1 MLGQQGMPTLGSHR
15 AVRGEVVLVRPER
28 GGEPEPCRVHREG
41 GAHRPGA
48 EDRDPRHRVTIAAR
62 RSAAPCVTTGAHA
75 GTAVGGGGAHG
86 GAARLRRTMPGPPY
100 LQVDD
105 YEPVARSKLPADVY
119 DYYAGGAG
127 DERTLA
133 ENLRAFDRW
142 VIRPRFL
149 RGAGTPD
156 PSTRILDTRIELPVL
171 VAPWAYQRRA
181 HPDGERA
188 TARAAQ
194 KAGTIALISSTAV
207 DDLERIAA
215 ASSAPKWWQLY
226 LFTDVGRSAE
236 MLRRAAESGFRAI
249 CWTVDFP
256 VAGLRHRDTRSGFV
270 MPVGIPG
277 DETVYEPNLTWDHLP
292 FIRDHAS
299 GLPVLVK
306 GILTA
311 EDAVLA
317 VDHGADGVVVSN
329 HGGRQLDSC
338 PAGLDALPEVIE
350 AVQGQIPVL
359 MDGGVRRG
367 TDVLKALALGAAAVL
382 VGRPAVWGLAAEG
395 EAGVTGVLDILR
407 AEFENAMALTG
418 CARVGE
424 IGPEL
429 VARSPGSVDA
439 APVV

>member
-1 MLGQQGMPTLGSHR
+1 
-15 AVRGEVVLVRPER
+15 
-28 GGEPEPCRVHREG
+28 
-41 GAHRPGA
+41 
-48 EDRDPRHRVTIAAR
+48 
-62 RSAAPCVTTGAHA
+62 
-75 GTAVGGGGAHG
+75 
-86 GAARLRRTMPGPPY
+86 MPGPPY

-105 YEPVARSKLPADVY
+105 YEPVARSKLPGDVY

-149 RGAGTPD
+149 RGSGPPD
-156 PSTRILDTRIELPVL
+156 TSAVILGARVELPVL

-188 TARAAQ
+188 TVRAAERV
-194 KAGTIALISSTAV
+194 GTIAVISSTAV
-207 DDLERIAA
+207 DHLEEIAA
-215 ASSAPKWWQLY
+215 ASDGPKWWQLY
-226 LFTDVGRSAE
+226 LFTDVGRSAD
-236 MLRRAAESGFRAI
+236 MLRRVAAAGFRAI

-256 VAGLRHRDTRSGFV
+256 VSGLRHRDTRSGFW

-277 DETVYEPNLTWDHLP
+277 DELVYEPDLTWDHLS
-292 FIRDHAS
+292 FIRDHAP

-306 GILTA
+306 GILTS
-311 EDAVLA
+311 EDAALA
-317 VDHGADGVVVSN
+317 VEHGADGVVVSN

-338 PAGLDALPEVIE
+338 PAGLDALPEVVA
-350 AVQGQIPVL
+350 AVQGRIPVL

-395 EAGVTGVLDILR
+395 EEGVAGVLGILR
-407 AEFENAMALTG
+407 AELENAMALTG
-418 CARVGE
+418 CGSLAD
-424 IGPEL
+424 IGREL
-429 VARSPGSVDA
+429 VAPAPGSVDG
-439 APVV
+439 PGTV

>member
-1 MLGQQGMPTLGSHR
+1 
-15 AVRGEVVLVRPER
+15 
-28 GGEPEPCRVHREG
+28 
-41 GAHRPGA
+41 
-48 EDRDPRHRVTIAAR
+48 
-62 RSAAPCVTTGAHA
+62 
-75 GTAVGGGGAHG
+75 
-86 GAARLRRTMPGPPY
+86 MPGPPY

-149 RGAGTPD
+149 RGSGTPD
-156 PSTRILDTRIELPVL
+156 TSTEVLGAPIRMPVL
-171 VAPWAYQRRA
+171 VAPWAYQGRA

-188 TARAAQ
+188 TVRAAER
-194 KAGTIALISSTAV
+194 AGTIAVISSTAV
-207 DDLERIAA
+207 DRLEEIAA
-215 ASSAPKWWQLY
+215 ASAAPKWWQLY
-226 LFTDVGRSAE
+226 LFTDVGRSAD
-236 MLRRAAESGFRAI
+236 MLRRVAEAGFRAI

-256 VAGLRHRDTRSGFV
+256 VAGLRHRDSRSGFV

-277 DETVYEPNLTWDHLP
+277 DELVYESNLTWDHLG
-292 FIRDHAS
+292 FIRDHAP
-299 GLPVLVK
+299 GLPVLIK

-311 EDAVLA
+311 EDAALA
-317 VDHGADGVVVSN
+317 VEHGADGVVVSN

-338 PAGLDALPEVIE
+338 PAGLDALPEVVE
-350 AVQGQIPVL
+350 AVDGRIPVL

-367 TDVLKALALGAAAVL
+367 TDVLKALALGAVAVL

-395 EAGVTGVLDILR
+395 EEGVADVLGIFG

-418 CARVGE
+418 CRTVGD
-424 IGPEL
+424 IDRDLIAPAPGPWT
-429 VARSPGSVDA
+429 VGGSV
-439 APVV
+439 